1 MCAVSSKADIFRTGG
16 ILFLQP
22 SNNCQNYIHI
32 CVYASEKIG
41 VHHFS
46 NFIGEKKIYIYI
58 SEFMLILLLKY
69 MGLDFGH
76 PGNNNKVDQK
86 INIKRVFFI
95 PIRLCGPQE
104 CE

>member
-1 MCAVSSKADIFRTGG
+1 MYAVSSKADIFRTGG

-58 SEFMLILLLKY
+58 RIYVNFTSEIY
-69 MGLDFGH
+69 G
-76 PGNNNKVDQK
+76 PGFWPSWEQ
-86 INIKRVFFI
+86 
-95 PIRLCGPQE
+95 
-104 CE
+104 

>member
-1 MCAVSSKADIFRTGG
+1 
-16 ILFLQP
+16 
-22 SNNCQNYIHI
+22 
-32 CVYASEKIG
+32 
-41 VHHFS
+41 
-46 NFIGEKKIYIYI
+46 
-58 SEFMLILLLKY
+58 MLILLLKY

-104 CE
+104 RE